1 MKLELNFYKPSGK
14 WYTAEIINDIDV
26 DLVEYHIK
34 KYLPYDNMDYTVHIV
49 APDGVLQP
57 YRMFKR

>member
-1 MKLELNFYKPSGK
+1 MKLELNFYKSTGK
-14 WYTAEIINDIDV
+14 WYTKDQVEIDDIDS
-26 DLVEYHIK
+26 DLISNY
-34 KYLPYDNMDYTVHIV
+34 PYYTDMSYTVHII